1 MGSKGGR
8 APPPPDPNVVTDA
21 TVRGNRET
29 ATYNNA
35 MAHGNTVTPYGNQTF
50 TGRVDPTTGATV
62 YDQTITLSPDQQAL
76 LDSNNAG
83 ALRLGQTATGLLD
96 RVRDAYGQP
105 MDTSGAPQ
113 LQGAPT
119 MGQFGG
125 APQLQGY
132 NQAPGMAGYQGSINA
147 SGLPGLMGSAGQQE
161 NLNTA
166 GLPGLTGNAG
176 QSDQLNING
185 PGIQGTLSTDGLSKL
200 FGANDLM
207 GARQQT
213 QDALYGRQ
221 AAFLD
226 PQWQQREEATRT
238 RAATQGIVE
247 GSEAWNNLMDAEGRS
262 RSFDYGRARESAIAG
277 GGDELSRLVSIAQ
290 GNRGQQFNE
299 RQAQGGFQNNAQ
311 AQALSQALAQGNFGN
326 NARQTN
332 AAFQNAA
339 RGQGFNEAVVGGN
352 FANDARQTNAGFQ
365 NAARGQG
372 FNEAL
377 AGGNFANDATAAG
390 NRDAMAGA
398 AFNQAAIGQGNADAM
413 AQANFNQN
421 ATAANNQAGL
431 QAAAFGNDA
440 RAQALQELFA
450 LRNQPLNEYS
460 ALTSGAQVNA
470 PNFQNPNVSRSA
482 DVDAGANI
490 NRNYD
495 QRLNIWNAQQQ
506 SNNNFLS
513 GLFGLGGA
521 ALSNPALFASDERL
535 KTEIERVGDLP
546 QGVGVYDYEYKDEP
560 GKKYTGV
567 MAQEVE
573 RVQPDAVSRA
583 ANGYR
588 QVDYGKVL
596 AEALRRVG

>member
-1 MGSKGGR
+1 
-8 APPPPDPNVVTDA
+8 
-21 TVRGNRET
+21 
-29 ATYNNA
+29 

-50 TGRVDPTTGATV
+50 TGRIDPRTGATV

-132 NQAPGMAGYQGSINA
+132 NQAPGMAGYQGSINP
-147 SGLPGLMGSAGQQE
+147 S
-161 NLNTA
+161 
-166 GLPGLTGNAG
+166 
-176 QSDQLNING
+176 G
-185 PGIQGTLSTDGLSKL
+185 PGIQGTLSTDGLSEL

-247 GSEAWNNLMDAEGRS
+247 GSEAWNNLMDAEGRA

-277 GGDELSRLVSIAQ
+277 SGDELSRLVSIAQ
-290 GNRGQQFNE
+290 GNRGQQFGE

-311 AQALSQALAQGNFGN
+311 AQSVA
-326 NARQTN
+326 
-332 AAFQNAA
+332 
-339 RGQGFNEAVVGGN
+339 
-352 FANDARQTNAGFQ
+352 
-365 NAARGQG
+365 
-372 FNEAL
+372 EAL
-377 AGGNFANDATAAG
+377 ARGNFANDATAAG

-413 AQANFNQN
+413 SRANFNQN